1 MFVRVKQKS
10 ENKYAVQIVESV
22 RDGNGGVKQKIIR
35 HVGMAFN
42 NSEVVALKEL
52 AESIK
57 IQIEESHQPSLFGA
71 EESLKMLKSNKKDTR
86 KDKKDNSKNSANNKS
101 VELENNQEL
110 KVDLKKLVEESRIIN
125 GIHDIYGETQC
136 TGSNHLKSHQT
147 PNSQLS

>member
-101 VELENNQEL
+101 VELGLPCISGTNHSPNFIEPFFNQQAIPL
-110 KVDLKKLVEESRIIN
+110 
-125 GIHDIYGETQC
+125 
-136 TGSNHLKSHQT
+136 HQT
-147 PNSQLS
+147 S